1 MNKKHPISPIQAE
14 FLHFSSDIDENTD
27 MRNVMIQHRGNST
40 GHHFCE
46 CLDSKGCYVDAY
58 KNAGSRN
65 DRRLLASAMA
75 TLKRDLRSWRHEESM
90 EPYWLE
96 DSPAPTTKELYK
108 SGGMEAVL
116 GIIRR
121 GDLIDECG
129 IWTGDFW
136 KGLKDSGVAKPAE
149 SDRSPWTWRVR
160 LRNLPE
166 LAKDMEEAEGV
177 LIKVARQEDSK
188 GRRRVR
194 SGSSLLPEPAGTSPG
209 WLAGV
214 LSGMVLVRRLGVWVL
229 ESPGVVTS
237 TLDRLKD
244 AGVWHCGSLNGGLW
258 VSPFYLPLVAKYG
271 PPRSMGRWE
280 TIREVKGCDI
290 LAGDWLPLST
300 WEVVFGHEVAGRWP
314 TSAWSLPWAIGHATR
329 ARLGIDRRWAH
340 LAAVSRGVG
349 EPAVWLKGICNDWR
363 SEHGKAEEG

>member
-1 MNKKHPISPIQAE
+1 ME
-14 FLHFSSDIDENTD
+14 ENAVKQ
-27 MRNVMIQHRGNST
+27 NIVLPHRCNST

-46 CLDSKGCYVDAY
+46 CLDSNGCYIDAY
-58 KNAGSRN
+58 KNTHSRN

-96 DSPAPTTKELYK
+96 DSASPTARELDW

-116 GIIRR
+116 GVIRR
-121 GDLIDECG
+121 GDLARECG
-129 IWTGDFW
+129 VWTGDFW
-136 KGLKDSGVAKPAE
+136 KGLRDSGIAKRAE

-160 LRNLPE
+160 LRDLPE
-166 LAKDMEEAEGV
+166 LAKDMEESEGV
-177 LIKVARQEDSK
+177 LIKVARREDSK

-194 SGSSLLPEPAGTSPG
+194 SGSSLLPEETGGGPR

-229 ESPGVVTS
+229 ESSGVEAS
-237 TLDRLKD
+237 TLDRLKE
-244 AGVWHCGSLNGGLW
+244 AGVWHCGSLRGGLW
-258 VSPFYLPLVAKYG
+258 TSPFYLPLLAKYS
-271 PPRSMGRWE
+271 PPRSGGRWE
-280 TIREVKGCDI
+280 AIRGVKGSEI

-314 TSAWSLPWAIGHATR
+314 TSAWSLPWAVGHATR
-329 ARLGIDRRWAH
+329 ARKGIDRRWAH
-340 LAAVSRGVG
+340 KAAVSRGVG
-349 EPAVWLKGICNDWR
+349 EPAVWLKVICNEWR
-363 SEHGKAEEG
+363 QEHGKAEEG